1 MKNLIFSLLSFL
13 SLLPTLHHLQA
24 QPCKEVVGYYAG
36 WQWYDRNKL
45 MNPQSVQYNKYT
57 IINYSFFKPKSD
69 GSLTISDPW
78 GDKNQL
84 LGPINWATAPAGY
97 DTQYDFG
104 NPAYHQPNQKMSD
117 YVHQGGAKFLI
128 SIGGWTYSGDF
139 PTIAASATKRAIFA
153 HNCNVIVKLYNLDG
167 IDIDWEYP
175 GFNDGTSEH
184 TGIPADKQNYTI
196 LLQQM
201 RDSLDAIEPMMGRQ
215 LLLTAAVGAAPAR
228 QADVE
233 WNNVKNILD
242 IINVMTYD
250 YYGAF
255 DPITNHNAPLYPPAV
270 EQPGF
275 SCQESMDNLLALGV
289 PANKLVMGA
298 AFYGRSQMTTG
309 TPGLH
314 VQGNGQVD
322 GTHFSADEGS
332 PQYYNIL
339 DAMPNFDY
347 HWDAVAQ
354 VPYLTG
360 KTTNSFLSYD
370 DEMSIEKKAQFINL
384 RNLRGAII
392 WEISG
397 DLLETSTG
405 SGVIGQTPL
414 IDKLNSTFCNGSTD
428 ISHPKELQV
437 SIYPNPAQTQVGIF
451 LKDNVREEWTVNL
464 MDIQGKSVLQS
475 QISGQDY
482 QVLNIEKLTT
492 GVYFLQIQGDGKV
505 FTNKLVK
512 E

>member
-1 MKNLIFSLLSFL
+1 MNRILLLFFALFFTSAAFS
-13 SLLPTLHHLQA
+13 

-45 MNPQSVQYNKYT
+45 MNPQSVKYDKYT
-57 IINYSFFKPKSD
+57 IINYAFFKPKSD
-69 GSLTISDPW
+69 GSLAISDPW

-104 NPAYHQPNQKMSD
+104 NAAYHQPNQKMSD
-117 YVHQGGAKFLI
+117 YVHQAGAKFLI
-128 SIGGWTYSGDF
+128 SVGGWSYSDSF
-139 PTIAASATKRAIFA
+139 PSIAANPAKRAKFT
-153 HNCNVIVKLYNLDG
+153 HDCNTIVKLYNLDG

-175 GFNDGTSEH
+175 GYADHNGT
-184 TGIPADKQNYTI
+184 PADKVNYTI

-201 RDSLDAIEPMMGRQ
+201 RDSLDAIEGTMGRQ
-215 LLLTAAVGAAPAR
+215 LLLTAAVGASPAH
-228 QADVE
+228 QANVE
-233 WNNVKNILD
+233 WNNVKNLLD

-255 DPITNHNAPLYPPAV
+255 DPITNHNAPLYPSAV
-270 EQPGF
+270 GQPGY

-289 PANKLVMGA
+289 PANKLVMGV

-314 VQGNGQVD
+314 VQGNGQID
-322 GTHFSADEGS
+322 GTHFWADEGS
-332 PQYYNIL
+332 PLYYNIL
-339 DAMPNFDY
+339 PAMTDFDY

-360 KTTNSFLSYD
+360 KTTNAFLSYD

-397 DLLETSTG
+397 DYLETSAG

-414 IDKLNSTFCNGSTD
+414 IDKLNTTFCNGSTD
-428 ISHPKELQV
+428 ISSPIKLQV
-437 SIYPNPAQTQVGIF
+437 AIYPNPAQSQVGIF
-451 LKDNVREEWTVNL
+451 LKENVKEEWTVNL
-464 MDIQGKSVLQS
+464 MDIQGKIVLQS
-475 QISGQDY
+475 KVSGQDY
-482 QVLNIEKLTT
+482 QVLAISNLPS
-492 GVYFLQIQGDGKV
+492 GVYFLHIKAGEKV
-505 FTNKLVK
+505 LTSKLVK